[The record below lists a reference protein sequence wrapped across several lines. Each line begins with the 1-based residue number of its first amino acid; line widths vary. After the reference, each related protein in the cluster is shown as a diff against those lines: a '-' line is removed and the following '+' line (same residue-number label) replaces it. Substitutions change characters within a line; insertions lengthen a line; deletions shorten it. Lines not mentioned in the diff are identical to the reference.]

1 MDEFGLV
8 PGDWL
13 IAGRVGYLHHG
24 IYDGDGH
31 VIALINGVGV
41 CRQKLD
47 AFAGG
52 FALRRVQAERLG
64 IIRARAHQRARAAL
78 GGGRYHLV
86 RNNCEHF
93 ARWCATGQD
102 VSLQVAGV
110 AAALATGLAVALVVV
125 HKPVIVGT
133 ATAIGAW
140 LVIRQLLHAG
150 ERLVR

>member
-1 MDEFGLV
+1 MDEDGLV

-24 IYDGDGH
+24 IYDGAGH
-31 VIALINGVGV
+31 VIALIDGVGV
-41 CRQKLD
+41 CRQRLD
-47 AFAGG
+47 DFAAG
-52 FALRRVQAERLG
+52 FTLRRVRAERLG
-64 IIRARAHQRARAAL
+64 IARERAHRRARAAL

-110 AAALATGLAVALVVV
+110 AAAMATGLAVAMVVV
-125 HKPVIVGT
+125 HKPIIIGT
-133 ATAIGAW
+133 ASAIGAW
-140 LVIRQLLHAG
+140 LIIKQLLHEG
-150 ERLVR
+150 ERLAR